1 MINLHALE
9 GRHKGK
15 WVICKDGTRG
25 RIKSWN
31 EKFIF
36 VVYES
41 PGKNMDQ
48 FEKYIAVATNP
59 NDLAF
64 DIDIDSKT
72 LKQIKKQNGEVL
84 TPLVE
89 RFLALENW
97 KVQIAPRG
105 YEEFSYAPNTPY
117 VAELVRDLAIEII
130 KIKKKLE
137 MI

>member
-1 MINLHALE
+1 MA
-9 GRHKGK
+9 
-15 WVICKDGTRG
+15 
-25 RIKSWN
+25 
-31 EKFIF
+31 
-36 VVYES
+36 
-41 PGKNMDQ
+41 
-48 FEKYIAVATNP
+48 
-59 NDLAF
+59 
-64 DIDIDSKT
+64 DSKT

-105 YEEFSYAPNTPY
+105 YEEFSYAPDTPY